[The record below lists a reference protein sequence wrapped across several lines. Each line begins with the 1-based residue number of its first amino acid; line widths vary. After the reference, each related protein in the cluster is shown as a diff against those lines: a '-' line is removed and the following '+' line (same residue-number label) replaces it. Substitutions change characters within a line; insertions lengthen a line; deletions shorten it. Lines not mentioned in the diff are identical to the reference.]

1 MLPHLKNILY
11 KKTYINYND
20 INIII
25 SHKNHDTILKNSK
38 AFSYSFG
45 KIFEWGYYMRNNHD
59 AVAYEKQR
67 EPEQP
72 DDNRINRFS
81 KLKMPNIFVI
91 LFVILILCAVATYI
105 VPSGQYD
112 LSEEGVIVPDSYAQI
127 DQSPASIMD
136 VFRSL
141 HIGMV
146 ESSAIIFGLL
156 FTGGAFAVIEAT
168 GSINGA
174 ISEAVRKGGT
184 KKYYLLS
191 IVMII
196 FGVSG
201 VVGVIT
207 SEVIAFIPIG
217 LLVARALRLD
227 SVTGLAITIVPSSIG
242 YATCFINPSSLALAQ
257 NIAGLPLFSGKG
269 FRAIV
274 FCVLMLMT
282 MTYILSYAR
291 KISKNPEA
299 RLIKN
304 DPLFIN
310 DPLQVKQMEFSPFE
324 WKHKLVLLSF
334 VGVLIFYI
342 VGTSLYQWGISEMAA
357 SFVIIAL
364 LAAVIFKMNPDTF
377 IDHFVDGMKNLVFA
391 ALIIGIARSIMIVL
405 QDGKILDTAIYLLN
419 NLMEPL
425 PKFIGAIAILVTS
438 SVINFFVGSGTGQ
451 AALTIPIIAPLTD
464 LLGLT
469 RQLGILCFQL
479 GDGITNILLPTS
491 SILMAGLAIAKI
503 PYGKWLKFVI
513 PYILMAYLLGAIGIV
528 VGVLVGYK

>member
-1 MLPHLKNILY
+1 MKNNL
-11 KKTYINYND
+11 
-20 INIII
+20 
-25 SHKNHDTILKNSK
+25 
-38 AFSYSFG
+38 A
-45 KIFEWGYYMRNNHD
+45 
-59 AVAYEKQR
+59 AVEHEKQR

-72 DDNRINRFS
+72 GDNRINRFS

-112 LSEEGVIVPDSYAQI
+112 LSEDGIIVPNSYAQI
-127 DQSPASIMD
+127 DKSPASLMD

-146 ESSAIIFGLL
+146 DSSAIIFGLL

-168 GSINGA
+168 GAINGA
-174 ISEAVRKGGT
+174 ISEVVRKGGT

-196 FGVSG
+196 FGVTA

-242 YATCFINPSSLALAQ
+242 FATCFINPSSLALAQ
-257 NIAGLPLFSGKG
+257 HIAGLPMFSGKE
-269 FRAIV
+269 FRAILFV
-274 FCVLMLMT
+274 FFMLMT
-282 MTYILSYAR
+282 MIYILSYAR

-304 DPLFIN
+304 DPLFIS
-310 DPLQVKQMEFSPFE
+310 DSLQVKETEFSPFD

-334 VGVLIFYI
+334 VGVFIFYV
-342 VGTSLYQWGISEMAA
+342 VGTSLYQWGIAEMAA
-357 SFVIIAL
+357 CFVIIAL
-364 LAAVIFKMNPDTF
+364 LAAVIFKMNSDTF
-377 IDHFVDGMKNLVFA
+377 IDHFVSGMKNLVFA
-391 ALIIGIARSIMIVL
+391 ALIIGIARSIMIIL
-405 QDGKILDTAIYLLN
+405 QDGNVLDTAVYILN
-419 NLMEPL
+419 NIMEPL
-425 PKFIGAIAILVTS
+425 PKFIGAIAIYVMS
-438 SVINFFVGSGTGQ
+438 SAIHFFVGSGTGQ

-469 RQLGILCFQL
+469 RQLGILCFQI
-479 GDGITNILLPTS
+479 GDGLTNILFPTS

-503 PYGKWLKFVI
+503 PYGKWLKFII
-513 PYILMAYLLGAIGIV
+513 PYFLMAYLLGAIGII
-528 VGVLVGYK
+528 VGVLIGYQ

>member
-1 MLPHLKNILY
+1 MKSNDAAVERAENI
-11 KKTYINYND
+11 
-20 INIII
+20 
-25 SHKNHDTILKNSK
+25 
-38 AFSYSFG
+38 
-45 KIFEWGYYMRNNHD
+45 
-59 AVAYEKQR
+59 
-67 EPEQP
+67 EPERP
-72 DDNRINRFS
+72 SDKRINRFS
-81 KLKMPNIFVI
+81 NIKMPNIFVI

-112 LSEEGVIVPDSYAQI
+112 LSEDGVIIPDSYAQI
-127 DQSPASIMD
+127 DQSPVSIMD
-136 VFRSL
+136 MFRSL

-146 ESSAIIFGLL
+146 DSSAIIFGLL

-174 ISEAVRKGGT
+174 ISAAVRKGGI

-196 FGVSG
+196 FGIAG

-257 NIAGLPLFSGKG
+257 TIAGLPLFSGKE
-269 FRAIV
+269 FRAIL
-274 FCVLMLMT
+274 FCMLMLMT

-304 DPLFIN
+304 DPLFI
-310 DPLQVKQMEFSPFE
+310 DEPPQVNQMESSSFN

-334 VGVLIFYI
+334 VGVFIFY
-342 VGTSLYQWGISEMAA
+342 VAGTSLYQWGIAEMAA

-364 LAAVIFKMNPDTF
+364 FAAVIFKINADTF

-405 QDGKILDTAIYLLN
+405 QDGKVLDTVVYLLN
-419 NLMEPL
+419 NVMEPL
-425 PKFIGAIAILVTS
+425 PKLFGAIAIFLTS
-438 SVINFFVGSGTGQ
+438 SFINFFVGSGTGQ

-479 GDGITNILLPTS
+479 GDGITNILFPTS
-491 SILMAGLAIAKI
+491 SVLMAGLAIAKI
-503 PYGKWLKFVI
+503 PYGKWLKFVL
-513 PYILMAYLLGAIGIV
+513 PYILIAYILGAIGIV
-528 VGVLVGYK
+528 VGVLIGYQ